1 MTVCATTWANCL
13 QALKH
18 AGATLRADWIRLE
31 LLRRHGGIWLDA
43 STLLTAPLDW
53 VLQQQ
58 QRSGSDLVAYYLD
71 RYTTD
76 AQFPIVENWFL
87 AAPPQSALV
96 ADLQH
101 EFTHTV
107 LPLGG
112 AGYVAYL
119 QQLGNYEQLRQGI
132 DLPNYLSMHLALQR
146 LLRSG
151 AKLPPVTALR
161 GRWPLPLSCAGP
173 MGAHRPKDPLAV
185 LACGERAAAADQIA
199 QARSQTPGP
208 VSGARSVPAREH
220 LWALPVSATNAMS
233 RRRKTKIE
241 KWFSFNRYRRR
252 FGAHALAA
260 GLLGEDTEALK
271 STLVAGDAAE
281 YAYGSLPD
289 LQAHL
294 QRLRQEFIGQ
304 PELLYHHAALIVLI
318 RREAAPEQ
326 NFARFKQLWLSEQAF
341 LSEHLDLRWLVA
353 ACDTFIDHDP
363 DAGLRA
369 TLMNAVLLV
378 NTIKLQETERFLQ
391 GPRSHPIGPSRSPRC
406 RLGGLA

>member
-1 MTVCATTWANCL
+1 
-13 QALKH
+13 
-18 AGATLRADWIRLE
+18 
-31 LLRRHGGIWLDA
+31 
-43 STLLTAPLDW
+43 
-53 VLQQQ
+53 
-58 QRSGSDLVAYYLD
+58 
-71 RYTTD
+71 
-76 AQFPIVENWFL
+76 
-87 AAPPQSALV
+87 
-96 ADLQH
+96 
-101 EFTHTV
+101 
-107 LPLGG
+107 
-112 AGYVAYL
+112 
-119 QQLGNYEQLRQGI
+119 
-132 DLPNYLSMHLALQR
+132 
-146 LLRSG
+146 
-151 AKLPPVTALR
+151 
-161 GRWPLPLSCAGP
+161 
-173 MGAHRPKDPLAV
+173 
-185 LACGERAAAADQIA
+185 
-199 QARSQTPGP
+199 
-208 VSGARSVPAREH
+208 
-220 LWALPVSATNAMS
+220 MS

-369 TLMNAVLLV
+369 ALMNAVLLV

-391 GPRSHPIGPSRSPRC
+391 GAAESPDRPESVAALQAGRVGLMDGLSAFVVGTDDTLRNMRWRMEKLCALHPLAAIAMGVFDRLQQPENSNVYSRF
-406 RLGGLA
+406 RLRHTRDRTRWW